1 MIHEHAMKQEPRF
14 SPCSNHQIYLLDFVC
29 SFFKLRTSL
38 YGFVWIKLILLKLK
52 IEN

>member
-29 SFFKLRTSL
+29 SFFKLRISL
-38 YGFVWIKLILLKLK
+38 WVRLDKTYFTGTK
-52 IEN
+52 N